1 MFVQQDNA
9 VWLMPTRA
17 LKNWFQEKR
26 AGLNASPRAR
36 SLKVILLAI
45 ILLPC
50 LACAQSLKPEDIYQ
64 KVLPSVMTLHVENA
78 RGEIY
83 IGTAFLALD
92 KNVAVT
98 AWHVVSDATKV
109 TAKFSDGRVVNVDRL
124 VDKDEAHDLALIRL
138 DGAERPEAPL
148 CVADPL
154 VGSRAYV
161 IGAPKGFD
169 FSITDGLVS
178 QIQKIHGSEQYQ
190 VSCPISGGNSG
201 GPVVNDRGEVLGVAA
216 WTQRDA
222 QNLSFAI
229 PASFVSKLNPKHAAI
244 PWKDVAAASAKI
256 SSASEQS
263 VKTSEPQ
270 HNVAELK
277 HLLNT
282 MAGEHVTITISKGD
296 GEKKFDL
303 VLPKNFAR

>member
-9 VWLMPTRA
+9 VWQMPTRA
-17 LKNWFQEKR
+17 LSDWFSKKR
-26 AGLNASPRAR
+26 VELNAPPRAR

-78 RGEIY
+78 RGETY

-98 AWHVVSDATKV
+98 AWHVISDATKV
-109 TAKFSDGRVVNVDRL
+109 TAKFSDGHVINVDRL
-124 VDKDEAHDLALIRL
+124 IDKDEQNDLALIRL

-148 CVADPL
+148 CLADPP

-169 FSITDGLVS
+169 FSITDGLIS
-178 QIQKIHGSEQYQ
+178 QIQKIHGAEQYQ

-201 GPVVNDRGEVLGVAA
+201 GPVVNERGEVLGVAA
-216 WTQRDA
+216 WTQKDA

-229 PASFVSKLNPKHAAI
+229 PSSFLNRLNPKHAAT
-244 PWKDVAAASAKI
+244 PWSEVAAASAKN
-256 SSASEQS
+256 SPASAQS
-263 VKTSEPQ
+263 VNTSEPQ
-270 HNVAELK
+270 RNVTELK
-277 HLLNT
+277 HLLNS
-282 MAGEHVTITISKGD
+282 MAGEHVTITVSKGE
-296 GEKKFDL
+296 GEKTFDV
-303 VLPKNFAR
+303 VLPNNFAR

>member
-1 MFVQQDNA
+1 
-9 VWLMPTRA
+9 MPTQHFKVRSRGKNPTA
-17 LKNWFQEKR
+17 LKV
-26 AGLNASPRAR
+26 S
-36 SLKVILLAI
+36 LLARLALPLAA
-45 ILLPC
+45 ILLPSLC
-50 LACAQSLKPEDIYQ
+50 PAQSLRPEEIYQ
-64 KVLPSVMTLHVENA
+64 KLLPSVMTLRVENA
-78 RGEIY
+78 RGESY

-109 TAKFSDGRVVNVDRL
+109 TAKFSDDRVVNVDRL
-124 VDKDEAHDLALIRL
+124 IDKDEAHDLALIHL
-138 DGAERPEAPL
+138 DGANRPEAPL
-148 CVADPL
+148 CFADPL

-169 FSITDGLVS
+169 FSITDGLIS
-178 QIQKIHGSEQYQ
+178 QIQRIRGSDEYQ

-201 GPVVNDRGEVLGVAA
+201 GPIVNDRGEVLGIAA

-229 PASFVSKLNPKHAAI
+229 PSAFLRHLNPKHAPMA
-244 PWKDVAAASAKI
+244 WSESARESAKE
-256 SSASEQS
+256 SSTSQAL

-270 HNVAELK
+270 KSVSELK

-282 MAGEHVTITISKGD
+282 LAGEHVTITVSKAD
-296 GEKKFDL
+296 GEKKFDV
-303 VLPKNFAR
+303 VLPKDFAP

>member
-1 MFVQQDNA
+1 M
-9 VWLMPTRA
+9 RA
-17 LKNWFQEKR
+17 LRYWFQVKR
-26 AGLNASPRAR
+26 AKPVASPRTR
-36 SLKVILLAI
+36 RLRVILLAL

-50 LACAQSLKPEDIYQ
+50 LAFAQCLKPEDIYQ

-78 RGEIY
+78 RGETY

-109 TAKFSDGRVVNVDRL
+109 TAKFSDERVINVAGL
-124 VDKDEAHDLALIRL
+124 IDKDEAHDLALIRL
-138 DGAERPEAPL
+138 DGAERPAAPL
-148 CVADPL
+148 CVTDPL

-169 FSITDGLVS
+169 FSITDGLIS
-178 QIQKIHGSEQYQ
+178 QIQKIHGAEQYQ

-229 PASFVSKLNPKHAAI
+229 PASFVSKLNPKHTAI
-244 PWKDVAAASAKI
+244 PWKEVAAASAKV
-256 SSASEQS
+256 SSALEQS
-263 VKTSEPQ
+263 VKTSEPRR
-270 HNVAELK
+270 NVAELK

-282 MAGEHVTITISKGD
+282 MAGEHVTITISKGE
-296 GEKKFDL
+296 GEQKFDV